1 LGCRH
6 DDAGA
11 NQGENIMSV
20 FSSIGRIATRYAA
33 AHARHRSE
41 RILLSLPA
49 ELRKDIGFPEIYDAR
64 NSRRAT
70 TFSAKVI

>member
-11 NQGENIMSV
+11 NPGRIIMSV
-20 FSSIGRIATRYAA
+20 LSSIGRVATRYAA
-33 AHARHRSE
+33 ARARHRSE

-49 ELRKDIGFPEIYDAR
+49 SLRKDIGFPDVFDAQ
-64 NSRRAT
+64 NGRRP
-70 TFSAKVI
+70 